1 MHSNELSE
9 IILYLLYVCCVYYSI
24 TPTYQHVIVIS
35 FFLYRKELSGK
46 PLSDLKKL
54 YFQWKRKQGS

>member
-24 TPTYQHVIVIS
+24 TPTYQHVIIIHIFFTENS
-35 FFLYRKELSGK
+35 F
-46 PLSDLKKL
+46 
-54 YFQWKRKQGS
+54 QGSLSAI